1 MTDAW
6 TRTTLAE
13 FSTNF
18 AKWLRG
24 SVRVK
29 DDRAIDAADIDGN
42 NLVLFGDPG
51 SKRVIARVLAKLPL
65 R

>member
-24 SVRVK
+24 SFRVK